1 MQIYGKFHHL
11 FRMKNKNG
19 VLSLHVKLFEK
30 MALKILHLL
39 LVACVYSIA
48 VIYVLFRMLQIFPGK
63 SRWGKAACWLSG
75 AMSLFFIFVLFLRL
89 FDLRSWYL
97 PFQTVAYLWMTFVFY
112 VFIFTLL
119 FTLLRVFIT
128 RIRPLRRW
136 LAPRMQTIQRGY
148 ALFTFVLVC
157 GLLVNGMY
165 HFTKPK
171 VVELTLEVD
180 KPVPDWKIV
189 AISDLH
195 LGTMSVDLLKHHVD
209 TINAMK
215 PDVVLLLGD
224 QFVIN
229 WRDVTPMGYA
239 AALRRLRAPK
249 GVYAIHGNHEEYHD
263 ISHSSDI
270 RVKQLFKY
278 MKITLLNDT
287 ALVIDDSL
295 VLAGRADTSR
305 IYARKSL
312 GEVVADMPDSLPTV
326 LLDHRPDNMAQAHDY
341 GIDVQLSGHTHDGQ
355 LFPMNLLQGCK
366 SFFTGKLYHGYKNME
381 GTHCYVT
388 AGLGGSGAPIRIGTT
403 GEIVV
408 IRLKQK

>member
-1 MQIYGKFHHL
+1 
-11 FRMKNKNG
+11 MKNKNG

>member
-1 MQIYGKFHHL
+1 
-11 FRMKNKNG
+11 MKNKNG

-136 LAPRMQTIQRGY
+136 FAPRMQTIQRGY

-312 GEVVADMPDSLPTV
+312 GEVVADMPDTLPTV

>member
-1 MQIYGKFHHL
+1 
-11 FRMKNKNG
+11 MKNKNG

-119 FTLLRVFIT
+119 FTLLRVVIT
-128 RIRPLRRW
+128 RIRPLHRW

-270 RVKQLFKY
+270 RVEQLFKY

-312 GEVVADMPDSLPTV
+312 GEVVADMPDSLPIV

>member
-1 MQIYGKFHHL
+1 
-11 FRMKNKNG
+11 MKNKNG

-136 LAPRMQTIQRGY
+136 LVPRMQTIQRGY

-312 GEVVADMPDSLPTV
+312 GEVVADMPDSLPIV

>member
-1 MQIYGKFHHL
+1 
-11 FRMKNKNG
+11 
-19 VLSLHVKLFEK
+19 
-30 MALKILHLL
+30 
-39 LVACVYSIA
+39 
-48 VIYVLFRMLQIFPGK
+48 
-63 SRWGKAACWLSG
+63 
-75 AMSLFFIFVLFLRL
+75 
-89 FDLRSWYL
+89 
-97 PFQTVAYLWMTFVFY
+97 
-112 VFIFTLL
+112 
-119 FTLLRVFIT
+119 
-128 RIRPLRRW
+128 
-136 LAPRMQTIQRGY
+136 
-148 ALFTFVLVC
+148 
-157 GLLVNGMY
+157 MY

-312 GEVVADMPDSLPTV
+312 GEVVADMPDSLPIV
-326 LLDHRPDNMAQAHDY
+326 LLDHRPDNMAQAHNY

-366 SFFTGKLYHGYKNME
+366 SFFTGKLYHGYRNME